1 MTHPPLTQSHGPA
14 FTRLYAVG
22 ASRGEHAVPN
32 DDLVGP
38 IDSSDEWIR
47 QRTGIVTRVRAGE
60 DVLAV
65 DLATEAGREAIE
77 RSGIP
82 AEQIDLVIAATI
94 SNVQQTPSMAAVV
107 ADRVGANPAAAYD
120 MNAACA
126 GYAYAVAQADALIR
140 AGAAHYALVI
150 GAEKLSD
157 VVDPTDRTIS
167 FLLGDGAGAVVV
179 GPSEEAG
186 IGATVWGSDGS
197 KAGAVGMNH
206 TLIDFREGRTEWPT
220 LRQEGQTVFRWAVWD
235 MAKVAKQ
242 ALDAAGITADDLAAF
257 IPHQAN
263 MRIIDEFAKQL
274 KLPESVVIARDIE
287 TTGNTSAASIPLA
300 MHRLLEEHPELSGGL
315 ALQIGFGA
323 GLVFGAQVVAL
334 P

>member
-1 MTHPPLTQSHGPA
+1 MTHPTLSQSTGPA
-14 FTRLYAVG
+14 YTRLYSVG
-22 ASRGEHAVPN
+22 AARGENAVPN

-47 QRTGIVTRVRAGE
+47 QRTGIVTRVRAGA

-65 DLATEAGREAIE
+65 DLATDAAREAIE
-77 RSGIP
+77 RSGVP
-82 AEQIDLVIAATI
+82 ADRIDLVIVATI
-94 SNVQQTPSMAAVV
+94 SNVQQTPSIAAVV

-179 GPSEEAG
+179 GPSDEAA
-186 IGATVWGSDGS
+186 IAPTVWGSDGS

-206 TLIDFREGRTEWPT
+206 TLVEFRDGASEWPT

-242 ALDAAGITADDLAAF
+242 ALDAAGVTADDLAAF

-274 KLPESVVIARDIE
+274 KLPDSVVIGRDIA

-300 MHRLLEEHPELSGGL
+300 MHRLLEENPGLSGGL

-323 GLVFGAQVVAL
+323 GLVFGAQVVVL

>member
-1 MTHPPLTQSHGPA
+1 MMKPILKQSHGPQ
-14 FTRLYAVG
+14 FTRILSVG
-22 ASRGEHAVPN
+22 AARGDLNVPN

-38 IDSSDEWIR
+38 IDSSDEWIQ
-47 QRTGIVTRVRAGE
+47 QRTGIISRTRASR
-60 DVLAV
+60 DVQAL
-65 DLATEAGREAIE
+65 DLATDAAREAIE
-77 RSGIP
+77 KSGIP
-82 AEQIDLVIAATI
+82 ADQIDAVIVATI
-94 SNVQQTPSMAAVV
+94 SNIQQTPSMAAVV
-107 ADRVGANPAAAYD
+107 ADNVGANPAAAYD
-120 MNAACA
+120 VNAACA
-126 GYAYAVAQADALIR
+126 GYAYAIAQADALIR

-157 VVDPTDRTIS
+157 VVDPTDRSIS
-167 FLLGDGAGAVVV
+167 FLLGDGAGAVVI
-179 GPSEEAG
+179 GPSEYPG
-186 IGATVWGSDGS
+186 ISSTVWGSDGS

-206 TLIDFREGRTEWPT
+206 TLAEYHRGESPWPT

-235 MAKVAKQ
+235 MAKVAKK
-242 ALDAAGITADDLAAF
+242 ALDAAGITGADLAAF

-274 KLPESVVIARDIE
+274 KLPESVVIARDIA

-300 MHRLLEEHPELSGGL
+300 THRLLEEHPELSGGL

-323 GLVFGAQVVAL
+323 GLVFGAQVIVL